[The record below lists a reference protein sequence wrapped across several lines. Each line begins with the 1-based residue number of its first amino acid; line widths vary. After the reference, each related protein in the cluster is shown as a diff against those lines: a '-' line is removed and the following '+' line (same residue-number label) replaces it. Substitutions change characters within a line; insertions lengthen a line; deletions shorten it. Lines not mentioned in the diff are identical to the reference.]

1 MEYLLKNGYVVDPVN
16 KIDCERMDIA
26 VKDGKIVES
35 VDESKAKVID
45 VKNMLVMPGGVD
57 LHSHIAGSKVNVGRL
72 FRPEDHYKDYEV
84 KSGVRRSGV
93 GHSVPSVF
101 TTGYRYAILGYTTVF
116 EPATPP
122 LKTLHTHDELNDIPI
137 IDKACFPLFG
147 NNWFVMESIRDDKL
161 EECAAY
167 VAWLMRT
174 IKGYAI
180 KVVDPG
186 GVEAWKWG
194 ITSQDFDQEIPR
206 FGITPRELVRGL
218 VKVNKMLGLPHPVH
232 LHCNQL
238 GIPGNYKTTLKTMDA
253 VKDLAAGDR
262 PILHITHVQ
271 FNAYG
276 GVDYLSLSSHADD
289 IADYVNKNPH
299 VTIDIGQVIFGDTTT
314 MTADGPFEYKLFNL
328 LRGKWAN
335 SDVEVETGAGV
346 VPITY
351 SRSNYVHAVMW
362 CIGLELALLIKDPWR
377 VFITT
382 DHPNGGPFT
391 EYPRVFSWL
400 MSKKARERVLKRI
413 PRLARVRTNLKD
425 IDREYTF
432 YELAISTR
440 AATAKI
446 LGLNNKGHLGVGAD
460 ADIAVYNINP
470 KEVNPSTD
478 YKLVRQAFSRAYL
491 TMKDG
496 EIIVKDGE
504 IVAAPVGRTYWVN
517 TRAPKDVEDVVIPEV
532 KKRFKEYY
540 TVRFENYCVPESYL
554 AWSAPIQPLE
564 PAGE

>member
-1 MEYLLKNGYVVDPVN
+1 MEYLLKNGYVVDPAN
-16 KIDCERMDIA
+16 KIDCERKDIA
-26 VKDGKIVES
+26 IKDGKIVES
-35 VDESKAKVID
+35 VDESRAKVID
-45 VKNMLVMPGGVD
+45 VKDMLVMPGGVD
-57 LHSHIAGSKVNVGRL
+57 LHSHIAGSKVNIGRL

-84 KSGVRRSGV
+84 KSGVKRSGV

-122 LKTLHTHDELNDIPI
+122 LKTVHTHDELNDIPI
-137 IDKACFPLFG
+137 VDKACFPLFG
-147 NNWFVMESIRDDKL
+147 NNWFVMEYIRDGKL

-167 VAWLMRT
+167 IAWLMRS
-174 IKGYAI
+174 IRGYAI

-194 ITSQDFDQEIPR
+194 GTVQDFDQEVPR
-206 FGITPRELVRGL
+206 FGITPREIVRGL
-218 VKVNKMLGLPHPVH
+218 VKVNKMLGLPHPIHVH
-232 LHCNQL
+232 ANQL
-238 GIPGNYKTTLKTMDA
+238 GVPGNYKTTLRTLDA
-253 VKDLAAGDR
+253 VKDLAAGDK
-262 PILHITHVQ
+262 PVIHLAHVQ

-276 GVDYLSLSSHADD
+276 GVDYLSISSRADA
-289 IADYVNKNPH
+289 IADYVNKNQH

-314 MTADGPFEYKLFNL
+314 MTADGPFEYKLFTL

-335 SDVEVETGAGV
+335 ADVEVETGAGV

-362 CIGLELALLIKDPWR
+362 CIGLELALLINDPWR

-400 MSKKARERVLKRI
+400 MSKKARERVLKRL
-413 PRLARVRTNLKD
+413 PRLARARTNLKD

-446 LGLNNKGHLGVGAD
+446 LGLSNKGHLGVGAD

-470 KEVNPSTD
+470 KEVNPSVD

-496 EIIVKDGE
+496 EIVVKDGE

-517 TRAPKDVEDVVIPEV
+517 TKAPKDVEDVVIPEV
-532 KKRFKEYY
+532 QKLFEDYY
-540 TVRFENYCVPESYL
+540 TVRFENYYIPESYL
-554 AWSAPIQPLE
+554 ACSAPIEPLE
-564 PAGE
+564 PAG

>member
-1 MEYLLKNGYVVDPVN
+1 MEYLLKNGYVVDPAN
-16 KIDCERMDIA
+16 KIDCERKDIA
-26 VKDGKIVES
+26 IKDGKIVES
-35 VDESKAKVID
+35 VDESRAKVID
-45 VKNMLVMPGGVD
+45 VKDMLVMPGGVD
-57 LHSHIAGSKVNVGRL
+57 LHSHIAGSKVNIGRL

-84 KSGVRRSGV
+84 KSGVKRSGV

-122 LKTLHTHDELNDIPI
+122 LKTVHTHDELNDIPI
-137 IDKACFPLFG
+137 VDKACFPLFG
-147 NNWFVMESIRDDKL
+147 NNWFVMEYIRDGKL

-167 VAWLMRT
+167 IAWLMRS
-174 IKGYAI
+174 IRGYAI

-194 ITSQDFDQEIPR
+194 GTVQDFDQEVPR
-206 FGITPRELVRGL
+206 FGITPREIVRGL
-218 VKVNKMLGLPHPVH
+218 VKVNKMLGLPHPIHVH
-232 LHCNQL
+232 ANQL
-238 GIPGNYKTTLKTMDA
+238 GVPGNYKTTLRTLDA
-253 VKDLAAGDR
+253 VKDLAAGDK
-262 PILHITHVQ
+262 PVIHLTHVQ

-276 GVDYLSLSSHADD
+276 GVDYLSISSRADA
-289 IADYVNKNPH
+289 IADYVNKNQH

-314 MTADGPFEYKLFNL
+314 MTADGPFEYKLFTL

-335 SDVEVETGAGV
+335 ADVEVETGAGV

-362 CIGLELALLIKDPWR
+362 CIGLELALLINDPWR

-400 MSKKARERVLKRI
+400 MSKKARERVLKRL
-413 PRLARVRTNLKD
+413 PRLARARTNLKD

-446 LGLNNKGHLGVGAD
+446 LGLSNKGHLGVGAD

-470 KEVNPSTD
+470 KEVNPSVD

-496 EIIVKDGE
+496 EIVVKDGE

-517 TRAPKDVEDVVIPEV
+517 TKAPKDVEDVVIPEV
-532 KKRFKEYY
+532 QKLFEDYY
-540 TVRFENYCVPESYL
+540 TVRFENYYIPESYL
-554 AWSAPIQPLE
+554 ACSAPIEPLE
-564 PAGE
+564 PAG

>member
-1 MEYLLKNGYVVDPVN
+1 MEYLLKNGYVVDPAN
-16 KIDCERMDIA
+16 KIDCERKDIA

-35 VDESKAKVID
+35 VDESRAKVID

-57 LHSHIAGSKVNVGRL
+57 LHSHIAGSKVNIGRL

-122 LKTLHTHDELNDIPI
+122 LKTIHTHDELNDIPI
-137 IDKACFPLFG
+137 VDKACFPLFG
-147 NNWFVMESIRDDKL
+147 NNWFVMEYIRDGKL
-161 EECAAY
+161 KECAAY
-167 VAWLMRT
+167 IAWLMRS

-186 GVEAWKWG
+186 GIEAWKWG
-194 ITSQDFDQEIPR
+194 RIVQDLDEEVPR
-206 FGITPRELVRGL
+206 FSITPREIVRGL
-218 VKVNKMLGLPHPVH
+218 VRVNKMLGLPHPVH
-232 LHCNQL
+232 LHANQL
-238 GIPGNYKTTLKTMDA
+238 GVPGNYKTTLRTMDA
-253 VKDLAAGDR
+253 VKDLADGDK
-262 PILHITHVQ
+262 PILHVTHVQ
-271 FNAYG
+271 FNGYG
-276 GVDYLSLSSHADD
+276 GVDYLSLASGADA
-289 IADYVNKNPH
+289 IADYVNKNKH
-299 VTIDIGQVIFGDTTT
+299 VTIDVGQVVFGDTTT
-314 MTADGPFEYKLFNL
+314 MTADGPFEYKLFSV

-351 SRSNYVHAVMW
+351 VRSNYVHAVMW
-362 CIGLELALLIKDPWR
+362 CIGLELALLINDPWR

-400 MSKKARERVLKRI
+400 MSKKARERVLKRL
-413 PRLARVRTNLKD
+413 PRLARVRTNLAG

-432 YELAISTR
+432 YDLAISTR
-440 AATAKI
+440 AGTAKI
-446 LGLNNKGHLGVGAD
+446 LGLSNKGHLGVGAD

-470 KEVNPSTD
+470 KEVNPSVD

-496 EIIVKDGE
+496 EIVAKDGE
-504 IVAAPVGRTYWVN
+504 IVSAAVGQTYWVN
-517 TRAPKDVEDVVIPEV
+517 TKAPKDVEDVVIPEV
-532 KKRFKEYY
+532 KKLFEEYY
-540 TVRFENYCVPESYL
+540 TVRFENYYIPESYL
-554 AWSAPIQPLE
+554 ASSAPLQPLE
-564 PAGE
+564 PRG

>member
-1 MEYLLKNGYVVDPVN
+1 MEYLLKNGYVVDPAN
-16 KIDCERMDIA
+16 KIDCERKDIA
-26 VKDGKIVES
+26 IKDGKIVES
-35 VDESKAKVID
+35 VDESRAKVID
-45 VKNMLVMPGGVD
+45 VKDMLVMPGGVD
-57 LHSHIAGSKVNVGRL
+57 LHSHIAGSKVNIGRL

-84 KSGVRRSGV
+84 KSGVKRSGV

-122 LKTLHTHDELNDIPI
+122 LKTVHTHDELNDIPI
-137 IDKACFPLFG
+137 VDKACFPLFG
-147 NNWFVMESIRDDKL
+147 NNWFVMEYIKDGKL

-167 VAWLMRT
+167 IAWLMRS
-174 IKGYAI
+174 IRGYAI

-194 ITSQDFDQEIPR
+194 GTVQDFDQEVPR
-206 FGITPRELVRGL
+206 FGITPREIVRGL
-218 VKVNKMLGLPHPVH
+218 VKVNKMLGLPHPIHVH
-232 LHCNQL
+232 ANQL
-238 GIPGNYKTTLKTMDA
+238 GVPGNYKTTLRTLDA
-253 VKDLAAGDR
+253 VKDLAAGDK
-262 PILHITHVQ
+262 PVIHLTHVQ

-276 GVDYLSLSSHADD
+276 GVDYLSISSRADA
-289 IADYVNKNPH
+289 IADYVNKNQH

-314 MTADGPFEYKLFNL
+314 MTADGPFEYKLFTL

-335 SDVEVETGAGV
+335 ADVEVETGAGV

-362 CIGLELALLIKDPWR
+362 CIGLELALLINDPWR

-400 MSKKARERVLKRI
+400 MSKKARERVLKRL
-413 PRLARVRTNLKD
+413 PRLARARTNLKD

-446 LGLNNKGHLGVGAD
+446 LGLSNKGHLGVGAD

-470 KEVNPSTD
+470 KEVNPSVD

-496 EIIVKDGE
+496 EIVVKDGE

-517 TRAPKDVEDVVIPEV
+517 TKAPKDVEDVVIPEV
-532 KKRFKEYY
+532 QKLFEDYY
-540 TVRFENYCVPESYL
+540 TVRFENYYIPESYL
-554 AWSAPIQPLE
+554 ACSAPIQPLE
-564 PAGE
+564 PAG

>member
-1 MEYLLKNGYVVDPVN
+1 MEYLLKNGYVVDPAN
-16 KIDCERMDIA
+16 KIDCERKDIA

-35 VDESKAKVID
+35 VDESRAKVID
-45 VKNMLVMPGGVD
+45 VKDMLVMPGGVD
-57 LHSHIAGSKVNVGRL
+57 LHSHIAGSKVNIGRL

-122 LKTLHTHDELNDIPI
+122 LKTVHTHDELNDIPI
-137 IDKACFPLFG
+137 VDKACFPLFG
-147 NNWFVMESIRDDKL
+147 NNWFVMEYIRDGRL

-167 VAWLMRT
+167 IAWLMRS

-186 GVEAWKWG
+186 GVESWKWG
-194 ITSQDFDQEIPR
+194 GTVQDFDQEVPR
-206 FGITPRELVRGL
+206 FGITPREIVRGL
-218 VKVNKMLGLPHPVH
+218 VKVNKMLGLPHPIHVH
-232 LHCNQL
+232 ANQL
-238 GIPGNYKTTLKTMDA
+238 GVPGNYKTTLRTLDA
-253 VKDLAAGDR
+253 VKDLAAGDK
-262 PILHITHVQ
+262 PVLHLTHVQ

-276 GVDYLSLSSHADD
+276 GVDYLSISSRADA

-314 MTADGPFEYKLFNL
+314 MTADGPFEYKLFTL

-335 SDVEVETGAGV
+335 ADVEVETGAGV

-362 CIGLELALLIKDPWR
+362 CIGLELALLINDPWR

-400 MSKKARERVLKRI
+400 MSKKAREKVLNRL

-425 IDREYTF
+425 INREYTF

-446 LGLNNKGHLGVGAD
+446 LGLTNKGHLGVGAD

-470 KEVNPSTD
+470 KEVNPSVD

-496 EIIVKDGE
+496 EIVVKDGE

-517 TRAPKDVEDVVIPEV
+517 TRAPKDIEDVVVPEV
-532 KKRFKEYY
+532 KKLFEDYY
-540 TVRFENYCVPESYL
+540 TVRFENYYIPESYL
-554 AWSAPIQPLE
+554 AYSAPIQPLE
-564 PAGE
+564 SAG

>member
-1 MEYLLKNGYVVDPVN
+1 MEYLLKNGYVVDPAN
-16 KIDCERMDIA
+16 KIDCERKDIA
-26 VKDGKIVES
+26 IKDGKIVES
-35 VDESKAKVID
+35 VDESRAKVID
-45 VKNMLVMPGGVD
+45 VKDMLVMPGGVD
-57 LHSHIAGSKVNVGRL
+57 LHSHIAGSKVNIGRL

-84 KSGVRRSGV
+84 KSGVKRSGV

-122 LKTLHTHDELNDIPI
+122 LKTVHTHDELNDIPI
-137 IDKACFPLFG
+137 LDKACFPLFG
-147 NNWFVMESIRDDKL
+147 NNWFVMEYIRDGKL

-167 VAWLMRT
+167 IAWLMRS
-174 IKGYAI
+174 IRGYAI

-194 ITSQDFDQEIPR
+194 GTVQDFDQEVPR
-206 FGITPRELVRGL
+206 FGITPREIVRGL
-218 VKVNKMLGLPHPVH
+218 VKVNKMLGLPHPIHVH
-232 LHCNQL
+232 ANQL
-238 GIPGNYKTTLKTMDA
+238 GVPGNYKTTLRTLDA
-253 VKDLAAGDR
+253 VKDLAAGDK
-262 PILHITHVQ
+262 PVIHLTHVQ

-276 GVDYLSLSSHADD
+276 GVDYLSISSRADA
-289 IADYVNKNPH
+289 IADYVNKNQH

-314 MTADGPFEYKLFNL
+314 MTADGPFEYKLFTL

-335 SDVEVETGAGV
+335 ADVEVETGAGV

-362 CIGLELALLIKDPWR
+362 CIGLELALLINDPWR

-400 MSKKARERVLKRI
+400 MSKKARERVLKRL
-413 PRLARVRTNLKD
+413 PRLARARTNLKD

-446 LGLNNKGHLGVGAD
+446 LGLSNKGHLGVGAD

-470 KEVNPSTD
+470 KEVNPSVD

-496 EIIVKDGE
+496 EIVVKDGE

-517 TRAPKDVEDVVIPEV
+517 TKAPKDVEDVVIPEV
-532 KKRFKEYY
+532 QKLFEDYY
-540 TVRFENYCVPESYL
+540 TVRFENYYIPESYL
-554 AWSAPIQPLE
+554 ACSAPIEPLE
-564 PAGE
+564 PAG

>member
-1 MEYLLKNGYVVDPVN
+1 MEYLLKNGYVVDPAN
-16 KIDCERMDIA
+16 KIDCERKDIA

-35 VDESKAKVID
+35 VDESRAKVID

-57 LHSHIAGSKVNVGRL
+57 LHSHIAGSKVNIGRL

-84 KSGVRRSGV
+84 KSGVKRSGV

-101 TTGYRYAILGYTTVF
+101 ATGYRYAVLGYTTVF

-122 LKTLHTHDELNDIPI
+122 LKTVHTHDELNDIPI
-137 IDKACFPLFG
+137 VDKACFPLFG
-147 NNWFVMESIRDDKL
+147 NNWFVMEYIRDGKL

-167 VAWLMRT
+167 IAWLMRS

-186 GVEAWKWG
+186 GIEAWKWG
-194 ITSQDFDQEIPR
+194 GTVQDFDQEVPR
-206 FGITPRELVRGL
+206 FAITPREIVRGL
-218 VKVNKMLGLPHPVH
+218 VKVNKMLGLPHPIHVH
-232 LHCNQL
+232 ANQL
-238 GIPGNYKTTLKTMDA
+238 GVPGNYKTTLRTLDA
-253 VKDLAAGDR
+253 VKDLAVGDK
-262 PILHITHVQ
+262 PVLHLTHVQ

-276 GVDYLSLSSHADD
+276 GVDYLSLSSGADA

-314 MTADGPFEYKLFNL
+314 MTADGPFEYKLFTL

-335 SDVEVETGAGV
+335 ADVEVETGAGV

-362 CIGLELALLIKDPWR
+362 CIGLELALLINDPWR

-470 KEVNPSTD
+470 KEVNPSVD

-504 IVAAPVGRTYWVN
+504 IASAPVGRTYWVD
-517 TRAPKDVEDVVIPEV
+517 TKAPKDVEDVVIPEV
-532 KKRFKEYY
+532 KKLFEDYY
-540 TVRFENYCVPESYL
+540 TVRFENYYVPESYL
-554 AWSAPIQPLE
+554 AYSTPIQPLE
-564 PAGE
+564 PAG

>member
-1 MEYLLKNGYVVDPVN
+1 MEYLLKNGYVVDPAN
-16 KIDCERMDIA
+16 KIDCERKDIA
-26 VKDGKIVES
+26 IKDGKIVES
-35 VDESKAKVID
+35 VDESRAKVID
-45 VKNMLVMPGGVD
+45 VKDMLVMPGGVD
-57 LHSHIAGSKVNVGRL
+57 LHSHIAGSKVNIGRL

-84 KSGVRRSGV
+84 KSGVKRSGV
-93 GHSVPSVF
+93 GYSVPSVF

-122 LKTLHTHDELNDIPI
+122 LKTVHTHDELNDIPI
-137 IDKACFPLFG
+137 VDKACFPLFG
-147 NNWFVMESIRDDKL
+147 NNWFVMEYIRDGKL

-167 VAWLMRT
+167 IAWLMRS
-174 IKGYAI
+174 IRGYAI

-194 ITSQDFDQEIPR
+194 GTVQDFDQEVPR
-206 FGITPRELVRGL
+206 FGITPREIVRGL
-218 VKVNKMLGLPHPVH
+218 VKVNKMLGLPHPIHVH
-232 LHCNQL
+232 ANQL
-238 GIPGNYKTTLKTMDA
+238 GVPGNYKTTLRTLDA
-253 VKDLAAGDR
+253 VKDLAAGDK
-262 PILHITHVQ
+262 PVIHLTHVQ

-276 GVDYLSLSSHADD
+276 GVDYLSISSRADA
-289 IADYVNKNPH
+289 IADYVNKNQH

-314 MTADGPFEYKLFNL
+314 MTADGPFEYKLFTL

-335 SDVEVETGAGV
+335 ADVEVETGAGV

-362 CIGLELALLIKDPWR
+362 CIGLELALLINDPWR

-400 MSKKARERVLKRI
+400 MSKKARERVLKRL
-413 PRLARVRTNLKD
+413 PRLARARTNLKD

-446 LGLNNKGHLGVGAD
+446 LGLSNKGHLGVGAD

-470 KEVNPSTD
+470 KEVNPSVD

-496 EIIVKDGE
+496 EIVVKDGE

-517 TRAPKDVEDVVIPEV
+517 TKAPKDVEDVVIPEV
-532 KKRFKEYY
+532 QKLFEDYY
-540 TVRFENYCVPESYL
+540 TVRFENYYIPESYL
-554 AWSAPIQPLE
+554 ACSAPIEPLE
-564 PAGE
+564 PAG

>member
-1 MEYLLKNGYVVDPVN
+1 MEYLLKNGYVVDPAN
-16 KIDCERMDIA
+16 KIDCERKDIA

-57 LHSHIAGSKVNVGRL
+57 LHSHIAGSKVNIGRL

-84 KSGVRRSGV
+84 KRGVRRSGV

-122 LKTLHTHDELNDIPI
+122 LKTIHTHDELNDIPI
-137 IDKACFPLFG
+137 LDKACFPLFG
-147 NNWFVMESIRDDKL
+147 NNWFVMEYIRDGKL

-186 GVEAWKWG
+186 GIEAWKWG
-194 ITSQDFDQEIPR
+194 KTVQEFDEEVPR
-206 FGITPRELVRGL
+206 FGITPREIVRGL
-218 VKVNKMLGLPHPVH
+218 VKVNKMLGLPHPIH
-232 LHCNQL
+232 LHANQL
-238 GIPGNYKTTLKTMDA
+238 GVPGNYKTTLKTLDA
-253 VKDLAAGDR
+253 VKDLAVGDK
-262 PILHITHVQ
+262 PILHLTHVQ

-276 GVDYLSLSSHADD
+276 GVDYLSLSSGADA

-299 VTIDIGQVIFGDTTT
+299 VTIDTGQVVFGDTTT
-314 MTADGPFEYKLFNL
+314 MTADGPFEYKLFSL

-362 CIGLELALLIKDPWR
+362 AIGLELALLIKDPWR

-400 MSKKARERVLKRI
+400 MSKEARAKILKRI
-413 PRLARVRTNLKD
+413 PRLARVRTNLRD

-446 LGLNNKGHLGVGAD
+446 LGLSNKGHLGVGAD

-470 KEVNPSTD
+470 KEVNPSKD

-504 IVAAPVGRTYWVN
+504 IVSAPVGRTYWVKAQ
-517 TRAPKDVEDVVIPEV
+517 APKDVEDVVIPEV
-532 KKRFKEYY
+532 KRLFEDYY
-540 TVRFENYCVPESYL
+540 TVKYENYYIPESYL
-554 AWSAPIQPLE
+554 AYSAPIQPLE
-564 PAGE
+564 PTG

>member
-1 MEYLLKNGYVVDPVN
+1 MEYLLKNGYVVDPAN
-16 KIDCERMDIA
+16 KIDCERKDIA
-26 VKDGKIVES
+26 IKDGKIVES
-35 VDESKAKVID
+35 VDESRAKVID
-45 VKNMLVMPGGVD
+45 VKDMLVMPGGVD
-57 LHSHIAGSKVNVGRL
+57 LHSHIAGSKVNIGRL

-84 KSGVRRSGV
+84 KSGVKRSGV

-122 LKTLHTHDELNDIPI
+122 LKTVHTHDELNDIPI
-137 IDKACFPLFG
+137 VDKACFPLFG
-147 NNWFVMESIRDDKL
+147 NNWFVMEYIRDGKL

-167 VAWLMRT
+167 IAWLMRS
-174 IKGYAI
+174 IRGYAI

-194 ITSQDFDQEIPR
+194 GTVQDFDQEVPR
-206 FGITPRELVRGL
+206 FGITPREIVRGL
-218 VKVNKMLGLPHPVH
+218 VKVNKMLGLPHPIHVH
-232 LHCNQL
+232 ANQL
-238 GIPGNYKTTLKTMDA
+238 GVPGNYKTTLRTLDA
-253 VKDLAAGDR
+253 VKDLAAGDK
-262 PILHITHVQ
+262 PVIHLTHVQ

-276 GVDYLSLSSHADD
+276 GVDYLSISSRADA
-289 IADYVNKNPH
+289 IADYVNKNQH

-314 MTADGPFEYKLFNL
+314 MTADGPFEYKLFTL

-335 SDVEVETGAGV
+335 ADVEVETGAGV

-362 CIGLELALLIKDPWR
+362 CIGLELALLINDPWR

-400 MSKKARERVLKRI
+400 MSKKARDRVLKRL
-413 PRLARVRTNLKD
+413 PRLARARTNLKD

-446 LGLNNKGHLGVGAD
+446 LGLSNKGHLGVGAD

-470 KEVNPSTD
+470 KEVNPSVD

-496 EIIVKDGE
+496 EIVVKDGE

-517 TRAPKDVEDVVIPEV
+517 TKAPKDVEDVVIPEV
-532 KKRFKEYY
+532 QKLFEDYY
-540 TVRFENYCVPESYL
+540 TVRFENYYIPESYL
-554 AWSAPIQPLE
+554 ACSAPIEPLE
-564 PAGE
+564 PAG

>member
-1 MEYLLKNGYVVDPVN
+1 MEYLLKNGYVVDPAN
-16 KIDCERMDIA
+16 KIDCERKDIA

-45 VKNMLVMPGGVD
+45 VKDMLVMPGGVD
-57 LHSHIAGSKVNVGRL
+57 LHSHIAGSKVNIGRL

-84 KSGVRRSGV
+84 KKGVRRSGV
-93 GHSVPSVF
+93 GHSVPSIF
-101 TTGYRYAILGYTTVF
+101 TTGYRYATLGYTTVF

-122 LKTLHTHDELNDIPI
+122 LKTVHTHDELNDIPI
-137 IDKACFPLFG
+137 LDKACFPLFG
-147 NNWFVMESIRDDKL
+147 NNWFVMEYIRDGKL

-167 VAWLMRT
+167 IAWLMRSV
-174 IKGYAI
+174 KGYAI

-194 ITSQDFDQEIPR
+194 GTVQDFDQEVPR
-206 FGITPRELVRGL
+206 FGITPREIVRGL
-218 VKVNKMLGLPHPVH
+218 VKVNKMLGLPHPIHVH
-232 LHCNQL
+232 ANQL
-238 GIPGNYKTTLKTMDA
+238 GVPGNYKTTLRTLDA

-262 PILHITHVQ
+262 PIIHLTHVQ

-276 GVDYLSLSSHADD
+276 GVDYLSLSSGADAV
-289 IADYVNKNPH
+289 ADYVNKNPH

-314 MTADGPFEYKLFNL
+314 MTADGPFEYKLFTL

-335 SDVEVETGAGV
+335 ADVEVETGAGV

-362 CIGLELALLIKDPWR
+362 AIGLELALLIEDPWR

-400 MSKKARERVLKRI
+400 MSKEARAKVLKKL
-413 PRLARVRTNLKD
+413 PRLARARTNLKD

-432 YELAISTR
+432 YDLAISTR

-446 LGLNNKGHLGVGAD
+446 LGLSNKGHLGVGAD

-470 KEVNPSTD
+470 KEVNPSKD
-478 YKLVRQAFSRAYL
+478 YKTVRQAFAKAYL

-496 EIIVKDGE
+496 EIVAKEGE
-504 IVAAPVGRTYWVN
+504 IVSAPVGRTYWVN
-517 TRAPKDVEDVVIPEV
+517 TKAPQDIEDAVIPEV
-532 KKRFKEYY
+532 KRLFEEYY
-540 TVRFENYCVPESYL
+540 TIRYENYYIPESYL
-554 AWSAPIQPLE
+554 ACSAPIQPLE
-564 PAGE
+564 PAG

>member
-1 MEYLLKNGYVVDPVN
+1 MEYLLKNGYVVDPAN
-16 KIDCERMDIA
+16 KIDCERKDIA

-45 VKNMLVMPGGVD
+45 VKDMLVMPGGVD
-57 LHSHIAGSKVNVGRL
+57 LHSHIAGSKVNIGRL

-84 KSGVRRSGV
+84 KKGVRRSGV
-93 GHSVPSVF
+93 GHSVPSIF
-101 TTGYRYAILGYTTVF
+101 TTGYRYATLGYTTVF

-122 LKTLHTHDELNDIPI
+122 LKTVHTHDELNDIPI
-137 IDKACFPLFG
+137 LDKACFPLFG
-147 NNWFVMESIRDDKL
+147 NNWFVMEYIRDGKL

-167 VAWLMRT
+167 IAWLMRSV
-174 IKGYAI
+174 KGYAI

-194 ITSQDFDQEIPR
+194 GTVQDFDQEVPR
-206 FGITPRELVRGL
+206 FGITPREIVRGL
-218 VKVNKMLGLPHPVH
+218 VKVNKMLGLPHPIHVH
-232 LHCNQL
+232 ANQL
-238 GIPGNYKTTLKTMDA
+238 GVPGNYKTTLRTLDA

-262 PILHITHVQ
+262 PIIHLTHVQ

-276 GVDYLSLSSHADD
+276 GVDYLSLSSGADAV
-289 IADYVNKNPH
+289 ADYVNKNPH

-314 MTADGPFEYKLFNL
+314 MTADGPFEYKLFTL

-335 SDVEVETGAGV
+335 ADVEVETGAGV

-362 CIGLELALLIKDPWR
+362 AIGLELALLIEDPWR

-400 MSKKARERVLKRI
+400 MSKEARAKVLKKL
-413 PRLARVRTNLKD
+413 PRLARARTNLKD

-432 YELAISTR
+432 YDLAISTR

-446 LGLNNKGHLGVGAD
+446 LGLSNKGHLGVGAD

-470 KEVNPSTD
+470 KEVNPSKD
-478 YKLVRQAFSRAYL
+478 YKTVRQAFAKAYL

-496 EIIVKDGE
+496 EIVAKEGE
-504 IVAAPVGRTYWVN
+504 IVSAPVGRTYWVN
-517 TRAPKDVEDVVIPEV
+517 TKAPQDIEDAVIPEV
-532 KKRFKEYY
+532 KRLFEDYY
-540 TVRFENYCVPESYL
+540 TIRYENYYIPESYL
-554 AWSAPIQPLE
+554 ACSAPIQPLE
-564 PAGE
+564 PAG

>member
-1 MEYLLKNGYVVDPVN
+1 MEYLLKNGYVVDPAN
-16 KIDCERMDIA
+16 KIDCERKDIA
-26 VKDGKIVES
+26 IKDGKIVES
-35 VDESKAKVID
+35 VDESRAKVID
-45 VKNMLVMPGGVD
+45 VKDMLVMPGGVD
-57 LHSHIAGSKVNVGRL
+57 LHSHIAGSKVNIGRL

-84 KSGVRRSGV
+84 KSGVKRSGV

-122 LKTLHTHDELNDIPI
+122 LKTVHTHDELNDIPI
-137 IDKACFPLFG
+137 VDKACFPLFG
-147 NNWFVMESIRDDKL
+147 NNWFVMEYIKDGKL

-167 VAWLMRT
+167 IAWLMRS
-174 IKGYAI
+174 IRGYAI

-194 ITSQDFDQEIPR
+194 GTVQDFDQEVPR
-206 FGITPRELVRGL
+206 FGITPREIVRGL
-218 VKVNKMLGLPHPVH
+218 VKVNKMLGLPHPIHVH
-232 LHCNQL
+232 ANQL
-238 GIPGNYKTTLKTMDA
+238 GVPGNYKTTLRTLDA
-253 VKDLAAGDR
+253 VKDLAAGDK
-262 PILHITHVQ
+262 PVIHLTHVQ

-276 GVDYLSLSSHADD
+276 GVDYLSISSRADA
-289 IADYVNKNPH
+289 IADYVNKNQH

-314 MTADGPFEYKLFNL
+314 MTADGPFEYKLFTL

-335 SDVEVETGAGV
+335 ADVEVETGAGV

-362 CIGLELALLIKDPWR
+362 CIGLELALLINDPWR

-400 MSKKARERVLKRI
+400 MSKKARERVLKRL
-413 PRLARVRTNLKD
+413 PRLARARTNLKD

-446 LGLNNKGHLGVGAD
+446 LGLSNKGHLGVGAD

-470 KEVNPSTD
+470 KEVNPSVD

-496 EIIVKDGE
+496 EIVVKDGE

-517 TRAPKDVEDVVIPEV
+517 TKAPKDVEDVVIPEV
-532 KKRFKEYY
+532 QKLFEDYY
-540 TVRFENYCVPESYL
+540 TVRFENYYIPESYL
-554 AWSAPIQPLE
+554 ACSAPIEPLE
-564 PAGE
+564 PAG

>member
-1 MEYLLKNGYVVDPVN
+1 MEYLLKNGYVVDPAN
-16 KIDCERMDIA
+16 KIDCERKDIA
-26 VKDGKIVES
+26 IKDGKIVES
-35 VDESKAKVID
+35 VDESRAKVID
-45 VKNMLVMPGGVD
+45 VKDMLVMPGGVD
-57 LHSHIAGSKVNVGRL
+57 LHSHIAGSKVNIGRL

-84 KSGVRRSGV
+84 KSGVKRSGV

-122 LKTLHTHDELNDIPI
+122 LKTVHTHDELNDIPI
-137 IDKACFPLFG
+137 LDKACFPLFG
-147 NNWFVMESIRDDKL
+147 NNWFVMEYIRDGKL

-167 VAWLMRT
+167 IAWLMRS
-174 IKGYAI
+174 IRGYAI

-194 ITSQDFDQEIPR
+194 GTVQDFDQEVPR
-206 FGITPRELVRGL
+206 FGITPREIVRGL
-218 VKVNKMLGLPHPVH
+218 VKVNKMLGLPHPIHVH
-232 LHCNQL
+232 ANQL
-238 GIPGNYKTTLKTMDA
+238 GVPGNYKTTLRTLDA
-253 VKDLAAGDR
+253 VKDLAAGDK
-262 PILHITHVQ
+262 PVIHLTHVQ

-276 GVDYLSLSSHADD
+276 GVDYLSISSRADA
-289 IADYVNKNPH
+289 IADYVNKNQH

-314 MTADGPFEYKLFNL
+314 MTADGPFEYKLFTL

-335 SDVEVETGAGV
+335 ADVEVETGAGV

-362 CIGLELALLIKDPWR
+362 CIGLELALLINDPWR

-400 MSKKARERVLKRI
+400 MSKKARERVLKRL
-413 PRLARVRTNLKD
+413 PRLARARTNLKD

-446 LGLNNKGHLGVGAD
+446 LGLSNKGHLGVGAD

-470 KEVNPSTD
+470 KEVNPSVD

-496 EIIVKDGE
+496 EIVVKDGE

-517 TRAPKDVEDVVIPEV
+517 TKAPKDVEDVVIPEV
-532 KKRFKEYY
+532 QKLFEDYY
-540 TVRFENYCVPESYL
+540 TVRFENYYIPESYL
-554 AWSAPIQPLE
+554 AFSAPIEPLE
-564 PAGE
+564 PAG

>member
-1 MEYLLKNGYVVDPVN
+1 MEYLLKNGYVVDPTN
-16 KIDCERMDIA
+16 KIDCERKDIA
-26 VKDGKIVES
+26 VKDGKVVES
-35 VDESKAKVID
+35 VDESRAKVID
-45 VKNMLVMPGGVD
+45 VKDMLVMPGGVD
-57 LHSHIAGSKVNVGRL
+57 LHSHIAGSKVNIGRL

-122 LKTLHTHDELNDIPI
+122 LKTLHTHEELNDIPI
-137 IDKACFPLFG
+137 VDKACFPLFG
-147 NNWFVMESIRDDKL
+147 NNWFVMEYIRDGKL

-167 VAWLMRT
+167 IAWLMRS

-186 GVEAWKWG
+186 GVETWKWG
-194 ITSQDFDQEIPR
+194 GTVQDFDQEVPR
-206 FGITPRELVRGL
+206 FGITPREIVRGL

-232 LHCNQL
+232 IHANQL
-238 GIPGNYKTTLKTMDA
+238 GVPGNYKTTLRTMDA
-253 VKDLAAGDR
+253 VKDLASGDK
-262 PILHITHVQ
+262 PALHITHVQ

-276 GVDYLSLSSHADD
+276 GVDYLSISSRAGD

-314 MTADGPFEYKLFNL
+314 MTADGPFEYKLFTL
-328 LRGKWAN
+328 FRGKWAN
-335 SDVEVETGAGV
+335 TDVEVETGAGV

-362 CIGLELALLIKDPWR
+362 CIGLELALLVNDPWR

-382 DHPNGGPFT
+382 DHPNGGPFI

-400 MSKKARERVLKRI
+400 MSEKARERVLKRL
-413 PRLARVRTNLKD
+413 PRLARVRTHLRD

-446 LGLNNKGHLGVGAD
+446 LRLTNKGHLGEGAD

-470 KEVNPSTD
+470 KEVNPSLD

-496 EIIVKDGE
+496 EIVVKDGE
-504 IVAAPVGRTYWVN
+504 IVSAPVGRTYWAN
-517 TRAPKDVEDVVIPEV
+517 TRAPKDVEDVVIPKV
-532 KKRFKEYY
+532 KKLFEEYY
-540 TVRFENYCVPESYL
+540 TVRFENYYIPESYL
-554 AWSAPIQPLE
+554 ACSAPIQPLE
-564 PAGE
+564 PAG